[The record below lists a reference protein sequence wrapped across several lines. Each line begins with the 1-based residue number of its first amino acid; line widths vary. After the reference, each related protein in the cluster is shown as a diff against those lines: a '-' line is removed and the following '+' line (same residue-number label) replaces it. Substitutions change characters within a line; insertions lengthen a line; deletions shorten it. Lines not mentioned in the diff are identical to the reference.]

1 MMTPK
6 RYLSSEISGFVPEDN
21 DQRIVQTPYG
31 KGIIIRTRN
40 KNVGTRTRNAMY
52 EIELVNSTKKL
63 KRERPEEVS
72 SSNSTNPPMLYTPV
86 RYPSITPEVGS
97 DVLTKWG
104 RGKLIQIRDD
114 DVKTHVV
121 KLSSWRLANRSRVLC
136 YVSAEECEVIRPK
149 KIYDMDVFEK
159 VEYANLIKQQ
169 ATEQFKQKDYSGAL
183 ELFARAIDAV
193 RYVQHGVGSTN
204 ELRADLIVVMI
215 TCSNNAALCSSK
227 QNDWDRTAKFA
238 ENALVLIEALEEKGS
253 KSKIKGVL
261 NMDGISDSQ
270 LFGTWKVKVRPLE
283 NWILVMALP
292 IVDQVSH
299 LFR

>member
-1 MMTPK
+1 MMTPN
-6 RYLSSEISGFVPEDN
+6 RYLSSETSGFVPEDK
-21 DQRIVQTPYG
+21 DQRVVQTPYG
-31 KGIIIRTRN
+31 KGIIIRIRN
-40 KNVGTRTRNAMY
+40 KNVGVRTQNAMY
-52 EIELVNSTKKL
+52 EIELVNSTKL

-86 RYPSITPEVGS
+86 KYPSVPPEVGS

-104 RGKLIQIRDD
+104 RGKLIKIRDNGTK
-114 DVKTHVV
+114 VHVV
-121 KLSSWRLANRSRVLC
+121 RLSSWRLANRSRVLC
-136 YVSAEECEVIRPK
+136 YVSAAECEVIRPK

-159 VEYANLIKQQ
+159 VEYANLIKQH
-169 ATEQFKQKDYSGAL
+169 ATEKFKQKDYSGAL
-183 ELFARAIDAV
+183 GLFAKAIDAV

-261 NMDGISDSQ
+261 NMDGIGDSQ
-270 LFGTWKVKVRPLE
+270 LFGTWKVKVRP
-283 NWILVMALP
+283 
-292 IVDQVSH
+292 
-299 LFR
+299 F